1 MQKRRRNIVDYVT
14 QCGGDDFW
22 RRSFNDVDS
31 LVLSTLCYADLSLTP
46 FGKMANFNCTVRE
59 LDELVD
65 AGKLTE
71 KMWNAI
77 RGERLLRVAANSR
90 RFGDVLIHHYR
101 RVIDELSQEQFA
113 AVTFSMNT
121 DSGYVD
127 YIAFQG
133 TDDTLLGWKEDFNM
147 AFASNLPSQREA
159 LNYTKYIASLS
170 DNKLILGGHSKG
182 GNLATYA
189 GLKSPRH
196 LKSRIVAVFDHD
208 GPGFLPGV
216 FTALEKVGMAGKVYK
231 TIPESAFF
239 GLLLESYPS
248 KYKVVKS
255 DGRAILQHD
264 SLTWQVDGGQF
275 LLANNVTSASS
286 MAARSIRRWLR
297 NVTPEQR
304 QAFIDAL
311 YEVLSS
317 MHRTTAPGIKHYVRT
332 HKREI
337 VSKIRSSDPQVRKML
352 VDVMKVLAKSSVKEL
367 AVSAKTRLF
376 K

>member
-1 MQKRRRNIVDYVT
+1 MQKRRRNIIDYAT

-46 FGKMANFNCTVRE
+46 FGKIANFNCTVRE

-101 RVIDELSQEQFA
+101 RVVDELSQEQFA

-216 FTALEKVGMAGKVYK
+216 FTALEKVGMAGKVHK

-239 GLLLESYPS
+239 GLLLESYPG

-264 SLTWQVDGGQF
+264 SLTWQVEGGQF

-311 YEVLSS
+311 YEILSS
-317 MHRTTAPGIKHYVRT
+317 MHRTTAPGIKYYVRT

-352 VDVMKVLAKSSVKEL
+352 ADVIKVLAKSSVKEL
-367 AVSAKTRLF
+367 AVSAKARIF